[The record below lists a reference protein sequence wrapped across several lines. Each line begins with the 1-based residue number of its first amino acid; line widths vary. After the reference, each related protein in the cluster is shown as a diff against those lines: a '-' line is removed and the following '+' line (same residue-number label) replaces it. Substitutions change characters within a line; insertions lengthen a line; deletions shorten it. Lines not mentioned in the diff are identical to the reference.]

1 MDYFLPL
8 ALVGFNG
15 KVKPVW
21 LSFEDALFSFRSAS
35 SSFSTQ
41 KSPTF
46 CGHFFRFWS
55 TSLFSRAQVKLRSK
69 NWDSILC
76 EAFLAIHA
84 TFWRNQGP
92 SCWCNLLIP
101 SPMVW
106 FECLPA
112 LGLLSAL
119 RFSYEVKMPFV
130 SRVID
135 RVWLLVPSS
144 KLLFTNI
151 IQPR

>member
-15 KVKPVW
+15 KVKSVW

-35 SSFSTQ
+35 PSFSTQ
-41 KSPTF
+41 SPL
-46 CGHFFRFWS
+46 
-55 TSLFSRAQVKLRSK
+55 LFAGISSDVGLRVYFLALRS
-69 NWDSILC
+69 SSGSRIEILSY

-112 LGLLSAL
+112 LGLLSIL
-119 RFSYEVKMPFV
+119 RFYVVKMHFV

-151 IQPR
+151 IQHR